1 MEQSVYDY
9 GRVARFYE
17 AIAAVYSL
25 GAIPRVKSLQ
35 QCEMGPGD
43 RVLYLGVGAGEDALE
58 AVRRGLDVTCV
69 DASPAM
75 LERLARRLERE
86 SLEAELIRA
95 DILEFAPDG
104 VYQVVV
110 ANFVLNLFSREVLE
124 KVVARLEDLLAPSGR
139 LLVADFAPV
148 PETRR
153 VAWLYSAYYWP
164 VACAAW
170 MLGLCDLHP
179 IRDYEPI
186 FERHGLRLTK
196 RRPVRPCRL
205 APPFFESL
213 TLVNRRGR

>member
-1 MEQSVYDY
+1 LGQSVYDY
-9 GRVARFYE
+9 DRVARFYE
-17 AIAAVYSL
+17 TIAAVYSL

-35 QCEMGPGD
+35 QREMGPGD

-58 AVRRGLDVTCV
+58 AVRRGLNVTSV

-75 LERLARRLERE
+75 LERLSRRLERE
-86 SLEAELIRA
+86 SLDAVLIRA

-110 ANFVLNLFSREVLE
+110 ANFVLNLFSQDVLD
-124 KVVARLEDLLAPSGR
+124 KVVARMGALLAHSGR
-139 LLVADFAPV
+139 LLVADVAPA

-153 VAWLYSAYYWP
+153 LSWLYSVYYWP
-164 VACAAW
+164 VAWAAW

-186 FERHGLRLTK
+186 FEGHGLQLTN
-196 RRPVRPCRL
+196 RRRARPCRL
-205 APPFFESL
+205 APPLFESL